1 MEGAIFLWFAW
12 IGVVITVFFLK
23 ASIHRDQLT
32 ILLLMALCLLNIKLH
47 IASYTISALFLL
59 SWVTGYAL
67 LLRNMQV
74 KRLYA
79 VIVVIMLTA
88 AYTAIQLFSIYDPV
102 FTYMYSKWSIGA
114 VLFIII
120 HVTLTGTGQRCSF
133 LLLSIVHGEA
143 ILMILFHQM
152 GIVRIGGEMASF
164 DTMAISVMGTIVW
177 NSFVQVTAHLEKI
190 VKKHQERRGY
200 S

>member
-1 MEGAIFLWFAW
+1 MDGAIFLWFAW
-12 IGVVITVFFLK
+12 IGVVITIFFLK
-23 ASIHRDQLT
+23 ASSDRNQLMF
-32 ILLLMALCLLNIKLH
+32 ILLIAICLVNLQFHL
-47 IASYTISALFLL
+47 ASYKFTALFLL
-59 SWVTGYAL
+59 SWVTGYGL

-102 FTYMYSKWSIGA
+102 FTYVYTKWSIAA

-120 HVTLTGTGQRCSF
+120 HLTLTGTGQRTSF
-133 LLLSIVHGEA
+133 LILSIVHGEA
-143 ILMILFHQM
+143 ILMFLFHQM
-152 GIVRIGGEMASF
+152 GIARIGGEMASL
-164 DTMAISVMGTIVW
+164 DIIAICVMGTIVW
-177 NSFVQVTAHLEKI
+177 NSFVQVTAQLEKI